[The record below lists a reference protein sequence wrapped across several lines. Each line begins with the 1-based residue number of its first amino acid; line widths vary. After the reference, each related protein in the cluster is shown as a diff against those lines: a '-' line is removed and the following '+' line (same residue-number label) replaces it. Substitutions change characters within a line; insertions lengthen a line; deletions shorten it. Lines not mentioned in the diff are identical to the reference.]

1 MEYVKIVYNITPK
14 RANFFDMSY
23 LHPNIVIAEPCAIG
37 FLRQFVCRST
47 CSNSNFLA
55 GINVSKKH
63 LRWEI
68 RYHDKIS
75 IPQNWIVFLS

>member
-1 MEYVKIVYNITPK
+1 MEYAKIVYNITLK

-37 FLRQFVCRST
+37 CLRQFVCRST

-68 RYHDKIS
+68 RYHDKIQYLR
-75 IPQNWIVFLS
+75 IGLCF